1 MIKINLLP
9 SSKRI
14 KPSALKYDLYLLIF
28 IFVIVM
34 AVAGGIYYKNMQ
46 DIAHYKN
53 LIEKTKQDI
62 ASLQGIYNEYLAME
76 REKKEIQ
83 RRITAINKVKDGRVL
98 AARTLYDLTSS
109 IQESVW
115 LKSFKKTDDKFE
127 LEGRALGSEPV
138 SDFVDSIS
146 KIPYIKNVELKNV
159 QDVTE
164 EGLILKK
171 FIILG
176 NISL

>member
-9 SSKRI
+9 RSKRI
-14 KPSALKYDLYLLIF
+14 KPSALRYDIYLLIF
-28 IFVIVM
+28 VFIITM
-34 AVAGGIYYKNMQ
+34 GIAGGIYYKNTQ

-53 LIEKTKQDI
+53 LIEKTKKDI
-62 ASLQGIYNEYLAME
+62 ASLQGIYNEYIAME

-115 LKSFKKTDDKFE
+115 LKSFKKTDNKFE
-127 LEGRALGSEPV
+127 LEGRSLGSESV

-159 QDVTE
+159 QDVNE

-171 FIILG
+171 FTILG

>member
-9 SSKRI
+9 ISKRI
-14 KPSALKYDLYLLIF
+14 KPSALRYDIYLLIF
-28 IFVIVM
+28 VFVVTVAI
-34 AVAGGIYYKNMQ
+34 AGGIYYKNTQ
-46 DIAHYKN
+46 DIAHYQN
-53 LIEKTKQDI
+53 LIEKTKKDI

-83 RRITAINKVKDGRVL
+83 RRITAINKVKEGRVL

-109 IQESVW
+109 IQDSIW
-115 LKSFKKTDDKFE
+115 LKSFKKTDNKFE
-127 LEGRALGSEPV
+127 LEGRSLGTESV

-146 KIPYIKNVELKNV
+146 KLPYIKNVELKNV
-159 QDVTE
+159 QDVSE

-171 FIILG
+171 FTILG

>member
-9 SSKRI
+9 TSKRI

-28 IFVIVM
+28 VFIITM
-34 AVAGGIYYKNMQ
+34 AVAGGIYYKNTQ
-46 DIAHYKN
+46 DITHYKD
-53 LIEKTKQDI
+53 LIEKTKKDI

-83 RRITAINKVKDGRVL
+83 RRITAINKVKDGRIL
-98 AARTLYDLTSS
+98 AARTLYDLTNS

-115 LKSFKKTDDKFE
+115 LKSFKKTNDKFE
-127 LEGRALGSEPV
+127 LEGRSLGTEPV

-146 KIPYIKNVELKNV
+146 KIPYIRNVELKNV
-159 QDVTE
+159 QDVSE

-171 FIILG
+171 FTIVG

>member
-1 MIKINLLP
+1 
-9 SSKRI
+9 
-14 KPSALKYDLYLLIF
+14 
-28 IFVIVM
+28 
-34 AVAGGIYYKNMQ
+34 
-46 DIAHYKN
+46 
-53 LIEKTKQDI
+53 
-62 ASLQGIYNEYLAME
+62 ME

-83 RRITAINKVKDGRVL
+83 RRITAINKVKDGRIL
-98 AARTLYDLTSS
+98 AARTLYDLTNS

-115 LKSFKKTDDKFE
+115 LKSFKKTDNKFE
-127 LEGRALGSEPV
+127 LEGRSLGTEVV

-146 KIPYIKNVELKNV
+146 KIPYIKDVELKNV

-171 FIILG
+171 FIIVG